1 MKRHIVIS
9 MAVIAL
15 VALVAVPILYAQG
28 HGRGHGN
35 GFPGIMMLGHLA
47 KAQEELGL
55 SDQQVSDIKAIFKQ
69 LHDQNA
75 PYKASLRGGFVS
87 IAQTL
92 LQNPNDVATAQKVLD
107 QQNAAEQAVKAN
119 TLVAASKA
127 LNVLTPDQRAKLAA
141 KLAAKVAAHS
151 HSAD

>member
-1 MKRHIVIS
+1 MNRRTVIS
-9 MAVIAL
+9 LAVIVL
-15 VALVAVPILYAQG
+15 VALMAVPFLYAQS
-28 HGRGHGN
+28 HGRRHAD

-69 LHDQNA
+69 LRDQNA
-75 PYKASLRGGFVS
+75 PYRTSLRGGFVS

-92 LQNPNDVATAQKVLD
+92 LQNPNDVATAQKLLD
-107 QQNAAEQAVKAN
+107 QQNAAEQTMKAN
-119 TLVAASKA
+119 ALAAASKA

-141 KLAAKVAAHS
+141 ILAAKVAAHAA
-151 HSAD
+151 SAN